1 MFHDVYCLKRI
12 ALPMFTAQPIFKWY
26 RHTETLFRRRVLRCL
41 PICPSKMTLGLYGLN
56 ITPIHVP
63 ASVFLG
69 QRQTVQ
75 THSQIRHRIVLFSV
89 ISIFTVCLQNARTRY
104 YELSKSYSQTKN
116 NNTSTPYP
124 FPPPPPPPPQ
134 KKKKKK
140 TPKNKTKKKNKK
152 KTHKKTLNPQSVQCT
167 PRFL

>member
-1 MFHDVYCLKRI
+1 
-12 ALPMFTAQPIFKWY
+12 MFTAQHIFKWY
-26 RHTETLFRRRVLRCL
+26 RHSETLFRRRVLRCL
-41 PICPSKMTLGLYGLN
+41 PIFPSKMTLGLYGLN

-104 YELSKSYSQTKN
+104 YQLSKSYSQTKN
-116 NNTSTPYP
+116 NNTSTPPLPPKNTKKNTKKTQKKRNVLHVSSSLLLLSTP
-124 FPPPPPPPPQ
+124 FQSMNPPQ
-134 KKKKKK
+134 KLFC
-140 TPKNKTKKKNKK
+140 
-152 KTHKKTLNPQSVQCT
+152 THSRSFYNGFEYAVGE
-167 PRFL
+167 FG

>member
-1 MFHDVYCLKRI
+1 
-12 ALPMFTAQPIFKWY
+12 MFTAQPIFKWY
-26 RHTETLFRRRVLRCL
+26 RHTETLFRRRVLHCL

-75 THSQIRHRIVLFSV
+75 THSQIRHRIVLFFV

-116 NNTSTPYP
+116 NNTSTPLP
-124 FPPPPPPPPQ
+124 LPPPPP

-140 TPKNKTKKKNKK
+140 KKQKNKQKKNKTKQ
-152 KTHKKTLNPQSVQCT
+152 KTHKKKP
-167 PRFL
+167 